1 MKDMPWKQAVEQVLR
16 NTSSVMNRTEIADAI
31 IAEKLRI
38 NVGATPAHTV
48 AATLSMSID
57 KDGDASPFFRVR
69 RGEYML
75 RELVDSTAHS
85 SAALEQNVRYEENE
99 ESEAGGIKAFG
110 VYWARDRVNWQRKPK
125 LLGQQQIAA
134 EAVDMCDQIGIYL
147 LYDGRE
153 AIYVGR
159 SIDRPLGIR
168 LYEHTLDRL
177 RGRWDRFSWFGLYDI
192 TSDGQLSDKRL
203 DADPE
208 SLIRAM
214 EAVLIES
221 IEPRQNRK
229 RGDDFSDIEY
239 IQQTDPFI
247 ERERKR
253 KILQDLAQK
262 L

>member
-1 MKDMPWKQAVEQVLR
+1 MKDMPWRQAIEQVLR
-16 NTSSVMNRTEIADAI
+16 NSRGAMNRTEIVDAI
-31 IAEKLRI
+31 IAEELRSS
-38 NVGATPAHTV
+38 VGATPAHTV
-48 AATLSMSID
+48 AAAISNSIA
-57 KDGDASPFFRVR
+57 KEGCLSPFFRVR
-69 RGEYML
+69 RGEYTL
-75 RELVDSTAHS
+75 RELVDSTANS
-85 SAALEQNVRYEENE
+85 SVVIEQSPCDEESD

-110 VYWARDRVNWQRKPK
+110 VYWSRDRVNWQRKPK

-134 EAVDMCDQIGIYL
+134 QSVDMCEQIGIYL

-159 SIDRPLGIR
+159 SIDRPLGTR

-177 RGRWDRFSWFGLYDI
+177 RGRWDRFSWFGLYPV
-192 TSDGQLSDKRL
+192 SADGRLSDTRV
-203 DADPE
+203 DVDPE
-208 SLIRAM
+208 ALIRAM

-239 IQQTDPFI
+239 IQQSDPFI
-247 ERERKR
+247 EKERKR
-253 KILQDLAQK
+253 RLLHDLAQK